1 MITNETKGGCE
12 NVEIIKMNINVG
24 GGLINHIAIKDG
36 KVYRFVEDGLMV
48 YKYNQEYIDTLI
60 DKLLEQEYDDNF
72 IGTLEYG
79 ISIFN
84 KISEENILSMIEKYD
99 IKN

>member
-1 MITNETKGGCE
+1 M
-12 NVEIIKMNINVG
+12 EIVKMNINVG
-24 GGLINHIAIKDG
+24 GGLINHIVIKDG

-72 IGTLEYG
+72 IGTLEYD
-79 ISIFN
+79 INTFN
-84 KISEENILSMIEKYD
+84 KINEENIFNMIENYD
-99 IKN
+99 IRK